1 MENNN
6 IERTKPMKK
15 RVITAAVLLL
25 AGAVVA
31 WDQLSGWTELSA
43 KFSAG
48 VPEQTKVYQSE
59 FQATAEH
66 AMTALKQS
74 QQQGQFP
81 ALTAAIAWRGQ
92 LLWAGAV
99 GYADLESQKPASI
112 ESQFRIGSTSKAVTA
127 TALARAVAAGAI
139 ELDAPISR
147 YKTELPNSQWRDLTL
162 RQLMSHTAGLPGYKE
177 NTDWIG
183 AVQTL
188 LKQTEFHD
196 VHDALDLFDESKLL
210 YPAGT
215 NFHYSSFDVNLAS
228 AVLQSAVQTP
238 FLQYLDA
245 QISQPLGLP
254 SLAASEL
261 PSPYQV
267 SFYMTWDGYAKKHRE
282 VNLSQKWAGGGLAA
296 SSVDLALL
304 GSAWFNSDFIPA
316 AVQQQFWTPQKL
328 SNGEV
333 NEQFYALGWR
343 NFSQNHLFCDKDNPL
358 NRTVNFVHHGGVSSG
373 AQSWLVIYPELQLV
387 VAMNTNTVK
396 ENYCDFA
403 KQAAFITRPFLQ
415 QIAPELLLPAVQR

>member
-1 MENNN
+1 M
-6 IERTKPMKK
+6 
-15 RVITAAVLLL
+15 LL
-25 AGAVVA
+25 AGAAVA
-31 WDQLSGWTELSA
+31 WELLSGWTNLSA
-43 KFSAG
+43 KLSAG
-48 VPEQTKVYQSE
+48 VPEQTKVYQPE
-59 FQATAEH
+59 FQVSAEQ
-66 AMTALKQS
+66 AITALKQS

-81 ALTAAIAWRGQ
+81 ALTAAVAWRGQ

-127 TALARAVAAGAI
+127 TALARAMAAGVI
-139 ELDAPISR
+139 ELDTPISR
-147 YKTELPNSQWRDLTL
+147 YKTDLPNSLWQDLTL
-162 RQLMSHTAGLPGYKE
+162 RQLMSHTAGFPGYKE

-188 LKQTEFHD
+188 LKQAEFHD
-196 VHDALDLFDESKLL
+196 VHDALSLFDESKLL
-210 YPAGT
+210 FPAGT
-215 NFHYSSFDVNLAS
+215 DFHYSSFDVNLAS

-245 QISQPLGLP
+245 QVSQPLGLS
-254 SLAASEL
+254 SLAAAEQ
-261 PSPYQV
+261 PSPHQV
-267 SFYMTWDGYAKKHRE
+267 SFYMTRDGYAKKHRE
-282 VNLSQKWAGGGLAA
+282 VNLSQRWAGGGLAA
-296 SSVDLALL
+296 SSVDLAVL

-328 SNGEV
+328 RNGEV
-333 NEQFYALGWR
+333 NEQSYALGWR
-343 NFSQNHLFCDKDNPL
+343 NFSQKHLFCDKENPL
-358 NRTVNFVHHGGVSSG
+358 SRTVSFVHHGGVSSG

-403 KQAAFITRPFLQ
+403 KQAALITRPFLQ
-415 QIAPELLLPAVQR
+415 QIAPEWVNKTSTL

>member
-1 MENNN
+1 
-6 IERTKPMKK
+6 MKK
-15 RVITAAVLLL
+15 RGITAAVVLL

-31 WDQLSGWTELSA
+31 WDQLSGWTALSA
-43 KFSAG
+43 KQSAG
-48 VPEQTKVYQSE
+48 VLVQTKVYQSE
-59 FQATAEH
+59 FQATAEQ

-74 QQQGQFP
+74 QRQGQFP
-81 ALTAAIAWRGQ
+81 ALTAAVAWRGQ
-92 LLWAGAV
+92 LLWAGAA

-139 ELDAPISR
+139 DLDAPISR
-147 YKTELPNSQWRDLTL
+147 YKTDLPNPLWQDLTL

-188 LKQTEFHD
+188 LKQAEFHD
-196 VHDALDLFDESKLL
+196 VHDALSLFDESKLL
-210 YPAGT
+210 FPAGT
-215 NFHYSSFDVNLAS
+215 AFHYSSFDVNLAS

-238 FLQYLDA
+238 FLQYLNA
-245 QISQPLGLP
+245 QVSLPLGLS

-261 PSPYQV
+261 PSAHQA
-267 SFYMTWDGYAKKHRE
+267 SFYRTHDGYAKKHRE
-282 VNLSQKWAGGGLAA
+282 VNLSQRWAGGGLAA
-296 SSVDLALL
+296 SSVDLAVL
-304 GSAWFNSDFIPA
+304 GSAWFNPDFIPA

-328 SNGEV
+328 RNGEV
-333 NEQFYALGWR
+333 NEQSYALGWR
-343 NFSQNHLFCDKDNPL
+343 NFSQKHLFCDKDNPL
-358 NRTVNFVHHGGVSSG
+358 SRTVSFVHHGGVSSG

-403 KQAAFITRPFLQ
+403 KQAALITRPFLQ
-415 QIAPELLLPAVQR
+415 QIAPDWVNETSAL

>member
-1 MENNN
+1 
-6 IERTKPMKK
+6 MKK
-15 RVITAAVLLL
+15 RLISTAVVLL
-25 AGAVVA
+25 AGAAVA
-31 WDQLSGWTELSA
+31 WDQLSGWTDLSA
-43 KFSAG
+43 KLSAA
-48 VPEQTKVYQSE
+48 VPQQTKVYQPE
-59 FQATAEH
+59 FQASAEQ
-66 AMTALKQS
+66 AITALKQS

-81 ALTAAIAWRGQ
+81 ALTAAVAWRGQ

-127 TALARAVAAGAI
+127 TALARAMAAGVI

-147 YKTELPNSQWRDLTL
+147 YKTDLPNSQWQDLTL
-162 RQLMSHTAGLPGYKE
+162 RQLMSHTAGFPGYKE

-183 AVQTL
+183 AVHTL
-188 LKQTEFHD
+188 LKQAEFHD
-196 VHDALDLFDESKLL
+196 VHDALSLFDESKLL

-215 NFHYSSFDVNLAS
+215 DFHYSSFDVNLAS
-228 AVLQSAVQTP
+228 AVLQSAVQAP
-238 FLQYLDA
+238 FLQYLDT
-245 QISQPLGLP
+245 QVSQPLGLL
-254 SLAASEL
+254 SLAAAEL
-261 PSPYQV
+261 PSPHQV
-267 SFYMTWDGYAKKHRE
+267 SFYTTRDGYAKKHRE
-282 VNLSQKWAGGGLAA
+282 VNLSQRWAGGGLAA
-296 SSVDLALL
+296 SSVDLAVL

-328 SNGEV
+328 RNGEV

-343 NFSQNHLFCDKDNPL
+343 NFSQKHMFCDKENPL
-358 NRTVNFVHHGGVSSG
+358 SRSVSFVHHGGVSSG

-403 KQAAFITRPFLQ
+403 RQAALITRPFLQ
-415 QIAPELLLPAVQR
+415 QIAPDWLLPAKPQDSDKG

>member
-1 MENNN
+1 
-6 IERTKPMKK
+6 MKK
-15 RVITAAVLLL
+15 RIVSVAVLLL

-31 WDQLSGWTELSA
+31 WDMLSGWTPLAAETPQQSN
-43 KFSAG
+43 
-48 VPEQTKVYQSE
+48 VYQAE
-59 FQATAEH
+59 FETSAQQAMA
-66 AMTALKQS
+66 ALRQS

-81 ALTAAIAWRGQ
+81 ALTAAVAWRGK
-92 LLWAGAV
+92 LLWAGAA
-99 GYADLESQKPASI
+99 GYAEIESQKPASI

-127 TALARAVAAGAI
+127 TVLARAVAAGVI

-147 YKTELPNSQWRDLTL
+147 YKTDLPNSLWQDLTL

-183 AVQTL
+183 AVHTL
-188 LKQTEFHD
+188 LKQAEFHD

-210 YPAGT
+210 FPAGT

-228 AVLQSAVQTP
+228 AVLQSAVKTP
-238 FLQYLDA
+238 FLQYLDT
-245 QISQPLGLP
+245 QVSQPLGLR
-254 SLAASEL
+254 SLAAAEL
-261 PSPYQV
+261 PYPHQV
-267 SFYMTWDGYAKKHRE
+267 SFYQTREGYAKKHRE

-296 SSVDLALL
+296 SSVDLAVL
-304 GSAWFNSDFIPA
+304 GSAWFNSDYIPA

-343 NFSQNHLFCDKDNPL
+343 NFSQNHLFCDKENPL
-358 NRTVNFVHHGGVSSG
+358 SRSVSFVHHGGVSSG
-373 AQSWLVIYPELQLV
+373 AQSWLVIYPQLQLV

-403 KQAAFITRPFLQ
+403 RQAALITRPFLQ
-415 QIAPELLLPAVQR
+415 QIAPDWFLPAAQPQSTEQ

>member
-1 MENNN
+1 
-6 IERTKPMKK
+6 MKK
-15 RVITAAVLLL
+15 RVVSVAVLLL

-31 WDQLSGWTELSA
+31 WDMLSGWTPLAAEA
-43 KFSAG
+43 
-48 VPEQTKVYQSE
+48 PQQTKVYQAE
-59 FQATAEH
+59 FEVSAKQAMA
-66 AMTALKQS
+66 ALRQS

-81 ALTAAIAWRGQ
+81 ALTAAVAWRGQ
-92 LLWAGAV
+92 LLWAGAA
-99 GYADLESQKPASI
+99 GYADIASQKPASI
-112 ESQFRIGSTSKAVTA
+112 DSQFRIGSTSKAVTA

-147 YKTELPNSQWRDLTL
+147 YKTDLPNSLWQDLTL

-183 AVQTL
+183 AVHTL
-188 LKQTEFHD
+188 LKQAEFHD
-196 VHDALDLFDESKLL
+196 VHDALSLFDESKLL
-210 YPAGT
+210 FPAGT

-228 AVLQSAVQTP
+228 AVLQSAVKTP
-238 FLQYLDA
+238 FLQYLDT
-245 QISQPLGLP
+245 QVSQPLGLR
-254 SLAASEL
+254 SLAAAEL
-261 PSPYQV
+261 PYPHQV
-267 SFYMTWDGYAKKHRE
+267 SFYQTREGYAKKHRE

-296 SSVDLALL
+296 SSVDLAVL
-304 GSAWFNSDFIPA
+304 GSAWFNSDYIPA

-328 SNGEV
+328 SNGDV

-343 NFSQNHLFCDKDNPL
+343 NFSQKHLFCDKDNPL
-358 NRTVNFVHHGGVSSG
+358 SRTVSFVHHGGVSSG

-403 KQAAFITRPFLQ
+403 KQAALVTRPFIQ
-415 QIAPELLLPAVQR
+415 QIAPDWLLPAVQE

>member
-1 MENNN
+1 
-6 IERTKPMKK
+6 MKK
-15 RVITAAVLLL
+15 RGITAAVLLL

-31 WDQLSGWTELSA
+31 WDQLSGWTDLSA
-43 KFSAG
+43 ELPTEKPAQS
-48 VPEQTKVYQSE
+48 KVYQPE
-59 FQATAEH
+59 FQATAEQ
-66 AMTALKQS
+66 AITTLKQS

-81 ALTAAIAWRGQ
+81 ALTAAVAWRGQ

-127 TALARAVAAGAI
+127 TALARAVAAGVI
-139 ELDAPISR
+139 DLDAPISR
-147 YKTELPNSQWRDLTL
+147 YKTDLPNSSWQDLTL
-162 RQLMSHTAGLPGYKE
+162 RQLMSHTAGFPGYDG
-177 NTDWIG
+177 NTDRIG
-183 AVQTL
+183 ALRTWV
-188 LKQTEFHD
+188 KWGEFHD

-215 NFHYSSFDVNLAS
+215 HFHYSSFDVNLAS
-228 AVLQSAVQTP
+228 AVLQSAVKTP

-245 QISQPLGLP
+245 QVSQPLGLS

-261 PSPYQV
+261 PSPHQV
-267 SFYMTWDGYAKKHRE
+267 SFYMTHDGYAKKHRE

-296 SSVDLALL
+296 SSVDLAVL
-304 GSAWFNSDFIPA
+304 GSAWFNPDFIPA

-328 SNGEV
+328 SNGDV

-343 NFSQNHLFCDKDNPL
+343 NFSQNYLFCDKDNPL
-358 NRTVNFVHHGGVSSG
+358 SRTVSFVHHGGVSDG

-396 ENYCDFA
+396 EKYCDFA
-403 KQAAFITRPFLQ
+403 KQAASITRPFLQ
-415 QIAPELLLPAVQR
+415 QIAPDWLLPVKQQENNKG

>member
-1 MENNN
+1 
-6 IERTKPMKK
+6 MKK
-15 RVITAAVLLL
+15 RVVSVAVLLL

-31 WDQLSGWTELSA
+31 WDMLSGWTPLAAEAAHQS
-43 KFSAG
+43 
-48 VPEQTKVYQSE
+48 KVYQAS
-59 FQATAEH
+59 FQATAEQ
-66 AMTALKQS
+66 AMAELRQS

-81 ALTAAIAWRGQ
+81 ALTAAVAWRGQ
-92 LLWAGAV
+92 VLWAGAA
-99 GYADLESQKPASI
+99 GYADIASQKSASI
-112 ESQFRIGSTSKAVTA
+112 DSQFRIGSTSKAVTA
-127 TALARAVAAGAI
+127 AALARAVAAGQVD
-139 ELDAPISR
+139 LDAPISR
-147 YKTELPNSQWRDLTL
+147 YKTDLPNSQWQDLTL
-162 RQLMSHTAGLPGYKE
+162 RQLMSHTAGFPGYDG

-183 AVQTL
+183 AVRTWV
-188 LKQTEFHD
+188 KWGEFHD

-210 YPAGT
+210 YPAGS

-228 AVLQSAVQTP
+228 AVLQSAVKTP

-245 QISQPLGLP
+245 QVSKPLGLS
-254 SLAASEL
+254 SLAASEQ
-261 PSPYQV
+261 PSPHQV
-267 SFYMTWDGYAKKHRE
+267 SFYMTHDGYAKKHRE

-316 AVQQQFWTPQKL
+316 AIQQQFWTPQKL
-328 SNGEV
+328 KNGEV

-343 NFSQNHLFCDKDNPL
+343 NFSQNHLFCDKGNAL
-358 NRTVNFVHHGGVSSG
+358 SRTVSFVHHGGVSDG

-403 KQAAFITRPFLQ
+403 KHAASITRQFLQ
-415 QIAPELLLPAVQR
+415 QIAPDWLSSATL

>member
-1 MENNN
+1 
-6 IERTKPMKK
+6 
-15 RVITAAVLLL
+15 
-25 AGAVVA
+25 
-31 WDQLSGWTELSA
+31 
-43 KFSAG
+43 
-48 VPEQTKVYQSE
+48 
-59 FQATAEH
+59 
-66 AMTALKQS
+66 
-74 QQQGQFP
+74 
-81 ALTAAIAWRGQ
+81 
-92 LLWAGAV
+92 
-99 GYADLESQKPASI
+99 
-112 ESQFRIGSTSKAVTA
+112 
-127 TALARAVAAGAI
+127 VAAGAI
-139 ELDAPISR
+139 DLDAPISR
-147 YKTELPNSQWRDLTL
+147 YKTDLPNSSWQNLTL
-162 RQLMSHTAGLPGYKE
+162 RQLMSHTAGLPGYDE

-188 LKQTEFHD
+188 LKQAEFHD

-228 AVLQSAVQTP
+228 AVLQSAVKTP

-245 QISQPLGLP
+245 QVSQPLGLS

-261 PSPYQV
+261 PSPHQV
-267 SFYMTWDGYAKKHRE
+267 SFYMTYDGYAKKHRE

-333 NEQFYALGWR
+333 NEQSYALGWR

-358 NRTVNFVHHGGVSSG
+358 SRTVSFVHHGGVSSG

-403 KQAAFITRPFLQ
+403 KHAAFITRPFLQ

>member
-1 MENNN
+1 
-6 IERTKPMKK
+6 MKK
-15 RVITAAVLLL
+15 RLIGAAVVLL
-25 AGAVVA
+25 AGAAVA
-31 WDQLSGWTELSA
+31 WELLSGWTNLSA
-43 KFSAG
+43 KLSAG
-48 VPEQTKVYQSE
+48 VPEQTKVYQPE
-59 FQATAEH
+59 FQVSAEQ
-66 AMTALKQS
+66 AITALKQS

-81 ALTAAIAWRGQ
+81 ALTAAVAWRGQ

-127 TALARAVAAGAI
+127 TALARAMAAGVI
-139 ELDAPISR
+139 ELDTPISR
-147 YKTELPNSQWRDLTL
+147 YKTDLPNSLWQDLTL
-162 RQLMSHTAGLPGYKE
+162 RQLMSHTAGFPGYKE

-188 LKQTEFHD
+188 LKQAEFHD
-196 VHDALDLFDESKLL
+196 VHDALSLFDESKLL
-210 YPAGT
+210 FPAGT
-215 NFHYSSFDVNLAS
+215 DFHYSSFDVNLAS

-245 QISQPLGLP
+245 QVSQPLGLS
-254 SLAASEL
+254 SLAAAEQ
-261 PSPYQV
+261 PSPHQV
-267 SFYMTWDGYAKKHRE
+267 SFYMTRDGYAKKHRE
-282 VNLSQKWAGGGLAA
+282 VNLSQRWAGGGLAA
-296 SSVDLALL
+296 SSVDLAVL

-328 SNGEV
+328 RNGEV
-333 NEQFYALGWR
+333 NEQSYALGWR
-343 NFSQNHLFCDKDNPL
+343 NFSQKHLFCDKENPL
-358 NRTVNFVHHGGVSSG
+358 SRTVSFVHHGGVSSG

-403 KQAAFITRPFLQ
+403 KQAALITRPFLQ
-415 QIAPELLLPAVQR
+415 QIAPEWVNKTSTL

>member
-1 MENNN
+1 
-6 IERTKPMKK
+6 MKK